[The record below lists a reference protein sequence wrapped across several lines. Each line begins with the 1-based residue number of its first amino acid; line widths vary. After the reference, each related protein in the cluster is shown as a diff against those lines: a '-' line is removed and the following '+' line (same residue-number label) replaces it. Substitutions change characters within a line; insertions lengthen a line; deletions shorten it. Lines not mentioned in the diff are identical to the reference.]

1 MVEDTMPEKVLAA
14 ADPRALYKA
23 YLATRTL
30 RQDLWAYVEKN
41 RPFDEPA
48 KWETAARQLRSKV
61 DAAEASSDLVEASG
75 FKSAFTKPG
84 EGGSH

>member
-30 RQDLWAYVEKN
+30 PQDLWAYVE
-41 RPFDEPA
+41 F
-48 KWETAARQLRSKV
+48 
-61 DAAEASSDLVEASG
+61 
-75 FKSAFTKPG
+75 
-84 EGGSH
+84 